1 MQKSVSFTLFAIF
14 SFIIPGIVIYSN
26 TGWYLGFAD
35 AGEFALTTKIAGI
48 AHAPGFPSF
57 ILAGKLWSSLTGVA
71 GMPHISSMIIFSIFC
86 TALATVIL
94 FSLFD
99 RILNYIYND
108 IPLLTRHLVCFAA
121 SCSFFTGVTAWHW
134 SSNLEVYTFQVLSFA
149 LLLFGL
155 ISNAIK
161 ADNKNIIIAGIG
173 AAMGLANH
181 HLTMIFFLPF
191 TILLFTSPFRLS
203 LLTEEKTS
211 SKNKKQVDTSYFSV
225 TSFRLFS
232 LVTISITMLFYG
244 WMYIRASQPLPFKF
258 GSPDSPDRLFY
269 HLAGGAWLENTKA
282 SVSGLAS
289 LRFPYFMK
297 ITFEQLFLFLPFIIL
312 GFIELFRKRISKI
325 FYIIL
330 GYYLLMLIYQLRIDQ
345 TSDTDAYM
353 LPSFFVITFSI
364 PFGMIRLMSWQKN
377 LQYLLPILILVQATI
392 NFSKTDKRSFNVSE
406 TLMTDLDRSAPT
418 GSVILF
424 ADWTSVIQYYYFR
437 ISENFRPDLIVL
449 NYDLKFTHYRILPE
463 MYPAFYNEIKP
474 EYDLFI
480 EQLGA
485 AHPQEIYNTGC
496 TLDNPQLLQSWIKTI
511 EKIKSYCT
519 KKNVPFMNDPK
530 AFVFLNQYQLMSNNT
545 LVSGP
550 LVSNVKT
557 GMGSE
562 FLDLKYKWLDS
573 PLLLKEPAA
582 SDKMVDLEAALD
594 FNKNYYRSVG
604 NIELN
609 LKAEKSYEKIKMLQR
624 KMKRNMP
631 FVYRPK

>member
-1 MQKSVSFTLFAIF
+1 MQKSVSFSLFAIF
-14 SFIIPGIVIYSN
+14 SFLIPGIVIYGN

-35 AGEFALTTKIAGI
+35 AGEFALATKIAGI
-48 AHAPGFPSF
+48 AHAPGFPSY
-57 ILAGKLWSSLTGVA
+57 ILAGKLWSSFTGIA
-71 GMPHISSMIIFSIFC
+71 GIPHISSMIIFSIFC
-86 TALATVIL
+86 TALSTVLL
-94 FSLFD
+94 FALFD
-99 RILNYIYND
+99 RILTYIYND
-108 IPLLTRHLVCFAA
+108 VPFLTRHLVCFVA
-121 SCSFFTGVTAWHW
+121 SCSFFTGITAWHW

-161 ADNKNIIIAGIG
+161 TEKQNIFIAGLG
-173 AAMGLANH
+173 AALGLANH

-191 TILLFTSPFRLS
+191 TLLLFTSPFRLT
-203 LLTEEKTS
+203 LLVEDKTS
-211 SKNKKQVDTSYFSV
+211 SKNKKHVHNTYFSA

-232 LVTISITMLFYG
+232 MVTISITLLCYG
-244 WMYIRASQPLPFKF
+244 WMYFRASQPLPFKF
-258 GSPDSPDRLFY
+258 GSPDSPQRLFY

-282 SVSGLAS
+282 SVSGIAA

-297 ITFEQLFLFLPFIIL
+297 ITFEQFFLLLPFVIL
-312 GFIELFRKRISKI
+312 GFIELFRKRIAKI
-325 FYIIL
+325 FYMIL

-353 LPSFFVITFSI
+353 LPAFFVLTISI
-364 PFGMIRLMSWQKN
+364 PLGMMRFISWQKK
-377 LQYLLPILILVQATI
+377 LQYLLPLLIITQATI

-406 TLMTDLDRSAPT
+406 TLMAELDRCAPK

-474 EYDLFI
+474 EYDHFI
-480 EQLGA
+480 EQLGV

-496 TLDNPQLLQSWIKTI
+496 TLDNPELLQSWTKTI

-519 KKNVPFMNDPK
+519 KRNVPFMNDPK
-530 AFVFLNQYQLMSNNT
+530 AFVFLSQYQLMSNNSF
-545 LVSGP
+545 VSGP
-550 LVSNVKT
+550 LVSTIKT
-557 GMGSE
+557 GMGIE
-562 FLDLKYKWLDS
+562 FLDLKYNWLDS
-573 PLLLKEPAA
+573 PLLLKEPSAT
-582 SDKMVDLEAALD
+582 DKMVDLEAALD
-594 FNKNYYRSVG
+594 FNRNYYRSTV
-604 NIELN
+604 NIGMYEQ
-609 LKAEKSYEKIKMLQR
+609 AQKSYEKIKMLQR